1 MRLKEILDEK
11 GFPPR
16 LVEIYTKRGIDELYP
31 PQEEAL
37 RSGVLEGKNLLM
49 AVPTA
54 SGKTLIAELTMINSI
69 MKGGKSL
76 YIVPLKA
83 LAYEKYEEFSKFEDV
98 GVKVGV
104 STGDFDSRDEWL
116 GECDI
121 VIATSEKVDS
131 LVRNEAPWIQ
141 SITCVVV
148 DEVHLLES
156 PSRGPT
162 LEVTI
167 TKLRKQISNLQ
178 VVALSATVKNAED
191 IANWLDAE
199 CVVSE
204 WRPVPLKEGVF
215 LGGTQGGTITFRDG
229 RKREVG
235 INGEPIVSL
244 VLDTV
249 KEGGQCIV
257 FESTR
262 QNAEAM
268 AKKVGIVLKET
279 LTTEQVESLREIA
292 DDVLSTS
299 DTEIVRKLCECVK
312 KGVAFHHAGLDF
324 VQRRIV
330 EKGFRDGIL
339 KCITSTPTLAA
350 GLNLPARR
358 VIIRGVK
365 RYDTAY
371 GSVPIPILEYK
382 QMAGRAGRPHL
393 DPYGEAVLVA
403 RSPQDADFLMERYV
417 IGEPEEIRSKLSSE
431 SALRTHVLSL
441 VASGDAKSLDDII
454 DFFERTFYALK
465 QGTWSLTFFINS
477 VLNFLIKAD
486 MVMRDEDDEI
496 EATPLG
502 KLVSRLYIDP
512 LSAHRIVSSI
522 AHAEEA
528 TPITLL
534 HIICSTPDMKTL
546 YLRSKDFEKVENF
559 LWQHEREFFAI
570 PPSETADY
578 DLFLRE
584 VKTTLLLFKWIEEEP
599 ENMICSEF
607 GIGPGDIRAVVES
620 ARWLSHAMSEIARL
634 LSLDVVHTAK
644 SLERRLE
651 HGVRE
656 ELLPLVSV
664 RDIGRHRARK
674 LFNAG
679 FRTPKDII
687 EAPVH
692 EVEDILGRGVAMRVL
707 KNLGVLDVV
716 SKSDDNVKYKGQ
728 RSVFE
733 F

>member
-11 GFPPR
+11 GFPPH
-16 LVEIYTKRGIDELYP
+16 LVEIYAKRGIDELYP

-83 LAYEKYEEFSKFEDV
+83 LAYEKYEEFSKFENV

-178 VVALSATVKNAED
+178 VVALSATVKNAGD

-215 LGGTQGGTITFRDG
+215 LGGSQGGTITFRDG
-229 RKREVG
+229 TKREVG

-299 DTEIVRKLCECVK
+299 DTEIVRKLGECVK

-417 IGEPEEIRSKLSSE
+417 MGEPEEIQSKLSSE
-431 SALRTHVLSL
+431 SALRTHVLSV
-441 VASGDAKSLDDII
+441 VASGEAKSLDDII

-486 MVMRDEDDEI
+486 MVMRDEEI

-528 TPITLL
+528 TPVTLL

-570 PPSETADY
+570 PPPETADY

-599 ENMICSEF
+599 ENRICSEF

-634 LSLDVVHTAK
+634 LGLDVVHTAK

-674 LFNAG
+674 LFKAG

-692 EVEDILGRGVAMRVL
+692 EIEDILGRGIAMRVL
-707 KNLGVLDVV
+707 KNLGVSDVV